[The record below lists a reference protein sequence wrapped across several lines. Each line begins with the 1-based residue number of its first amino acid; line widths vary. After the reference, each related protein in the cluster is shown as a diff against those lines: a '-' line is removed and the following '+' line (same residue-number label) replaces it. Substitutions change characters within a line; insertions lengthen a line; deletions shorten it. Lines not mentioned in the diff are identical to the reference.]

1 MRVQRR
7 EALSHLSVCPLAKA
21 LTETSPLPFLL
32 SPSSPVSVLVV
43 VSTFL
48 RRYTVDIQLKEVVSD
63 AKMAD
68 PEERIAARK
77 DLKKVFET
85 K

>member
-1 MRVQRR
+1 
-7 EALSHLSVCPLAKA
+7 LAKA

>member
-1 MRVQRR
+1 M
-7 EALSHLSVCPLAKA
+7 
-21 LTETSPLPFLL
+21 
-32 SPSSPVSVLVV
+32 
-43 VSTFL
+43 
-48 RRYTVDIQLKEVVSD
+48 DIQLKEVVSD